1 MIERIDT
8 HHSGFCQMVKTDKW
22 QVAFITYSDS
32 YGELKEFKRH
42 MTTDEVII
50 LIHGSAILYTY
61 ENDEIVEIP
70 VEKDVVYNIKG
81 GIFDEPYE
89 VVMPKKKVSE
99 LVEMINDVRIECM
112 EAFING
118 K

>member
-70 VEKDVVYNIKG
+70 VEKDVVYNIKTATWHHL
-81 GIFDEPYE
+81 
-89 VVMPKKKVSE
+89 KVSKDALLMVVEDSNITKE
-99 LVEMINDVRIECM
+99 LSERMI
-112 EAFING
+112 INANG
-118 K
+118 